1 MADQAALRD
10 PNREGCPEWGRPSA
24 ENLMVMRQT
33 ADRLFGHDAYEFSV
47 LAAGRHQMPLSTI
60 GAILGSHVGVGLE
73 DSRSLGGG

>member
-1 MADQAALRD
+1 
-10 PNREGCPEWGRPSA
+10 
-24 ENLMVMRQT
+24 MVMRQT